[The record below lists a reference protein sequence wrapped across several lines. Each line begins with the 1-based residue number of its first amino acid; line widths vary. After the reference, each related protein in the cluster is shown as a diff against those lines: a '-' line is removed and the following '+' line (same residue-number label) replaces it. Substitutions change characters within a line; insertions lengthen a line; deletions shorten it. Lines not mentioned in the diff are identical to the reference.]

1 MTALRANF
9 GDLLAPGFMDVYH
22 EEFDR
27 YPDEYTQIFNLKNS
41 ARQYEDLTGVS
52 GFGLVPD
59 KNEGEPTT
67 YDDPIQGF
75 NRRLTHTTRSLGFR
89 VTEEMWED
97 DLYDV
102 MVEMP
107 RALGYSMK
115 QTIET
120 DAANI
125 LNRAFN
131 SSYTGGDGVELCST
145 AHPLTG
151 GGTEQNELTTAA
163 DLSETTL
170 EQAFIDI
177 SETTDDRGLKIR
189 LMPRKLIVPQNGFY
203 QASKLI
209 NSTLVPESANNAV
222 NPSKGSLQII
232 VNHYLTDTDAWF
244 VQCDLHKLLFIY
256 RVKPGFKR
264 GNDFD
269 TDDAKFKTRS
279 RWVAG
284 WGEWRGFYGSP
295 G

>member
-27 YPDEYTQIFNLKNS
+27 YPDEYTQIFNPNPETPVKSSYTQIFNLKNS
-41 ARQYEDLTGVS
+41 KRQYEDLTGVS

-120 DAANI
+120 ALLGIAI
-125 LNRAFN
+125 A
-131 SSYTGGDGVELCST
+131 GGLAVVALLLAIIGVFGVIEEFRGSVGRLIPHSDKRLVAVPNLGDVVTVVGVLVEL
-145 AHPLTG
+145 
-151 GGTEQNELTTAA
+151 
-163 DLSETTL
+163 
-170 EQAFIDI
+170 
-177 SETTDDRGLKIR
+177 
-189 LMPRKLIVPQNGFY
+189 
-203 QASKLI
+203 
-209 NSTLVPESANNAV
+209 
-222 NPSKGSLQII
+222 LQ
-232 VNHYLTDTDAWF
+232 
-244 VQCDLHKLLFIY
+244 
-256 RVKPGFKR
+256 
-264 GNDFD
+264 
-269 TDDAKFKTRS
+269 
-279 RWVAG
+279 
-284 WGEWRGFYGSP
+284 
-295 G
+295 